1 MPRNVALVG
10 VGNELRGDDRAGLE
24 AVRRVRECELP
35 ASVTGELHD
44 SEAVGLLELWEGP
57 DSAVLVDTARS
68 GAPPGTIYRL
78 HASRAPSPSLARRSS
93 SHAIG
98 IGEAIELARALR
110 TLPSTILVYG
120 VEGCQFEAGTE
131 LSEEVAAAIDPLARK
146 LRAEALRQ
154 SAR

>member
-1 MPRNVALVG
+1 MPSVVLIG
-10 VGNELRGDDRAGLE
+10 IGNELRGDDRAGLE

-35 ASVTGELHD
+35 ASVTASLHD
-44 SEAVGLLELWEGP
+44 REAVGLLELWKGA
-57 DSAVLVDTARS
+57 DSVVLVDTVRS

-78 HASRAPSPSLARRSS
+78 DASQAPLPSLARRAS
-93 SHAIG
+93 SHTIG
-98 IGEAIELARALR
+98 IGETIELARALR

-131 LSEEVAAAIDPLARK
+131 LSEAVAAAIDPLAHQVRE
-146 LRAEALRQ
+146 EALRR